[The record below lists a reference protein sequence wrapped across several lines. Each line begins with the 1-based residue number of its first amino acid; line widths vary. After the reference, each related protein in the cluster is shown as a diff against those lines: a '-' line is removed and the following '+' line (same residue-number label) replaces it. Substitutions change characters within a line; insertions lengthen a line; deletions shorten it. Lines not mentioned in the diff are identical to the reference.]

1 MGSAGTP
8 LGNMVIKLGLDD
20 ADFGKGVAN
29 SKKEVRY
36 LAKEMQA
43 NMKIADMAGNQMGKL
58 GTKYNSL
65 TDIIKAQEKQV
76 ASLKTAYEGS
86 FVDGKAT
93 DSTIRLGTELQNANG
108 KLASYRQQ
116 LATTAGAM
124 ADMQVRTTGVTG
136 AINTA
141 SGKMISAGKQMSS
154 IGGSLTKAVTVPIV
168 GMATAVTSAAMS
180 WESDFA
186 GVKKT
191 NDEVVDSTGRV
202 VYSYQDLENGLRGL
216 AKELPATHSEIA
228 GVAEAAGQLGIKT
241 EDVVSFTKTM
251 IDMGEST
258 NLSAE
263 DAATAIAKIANIT
276 GMTSDEYERFGSAT
290 VALGNNFATTESD
303 IVQMSTRLASA
314 GTLAGLTETE
324 ILGLATAMSSV
335 GIESEAGGTAM
346 TQTLNSMENAAT
358 KGAGAF
364 DTLQERAES
373 SGSSLSELSLAVEHG
388 GKELTAYAKSIG
400 LAPQNLKKMYNEANK
415 SAGALQQ
422 FADISGMSSAQF
434 VSAWK
439 DKPITAIQAFIKG
452 LGELDEKGDS
462 ATQVL
467 DDMGLSG
474 IRQSN
479 MLKSL
484 ALASDTLTGAIDM
497 SNSAWEENTAL
508 TNEATTRYET
518 TESKLKMLKNEA
530 KDAAIELGGPLVD
543 GLRDGLQAA
552 KPLIK
557 GLGDLAKAFSDADP
571 KTQKMII
578 SLAAAAAGA
587 GPLLSVTGKLTGG
600 IGKLGGAFV
609 DLSAKAAKK
618 KAIEAV
624 TKSFLENNTSA
635 ETLFGTLAGG
645 TATMANFGSA
655 ASTASGAGG
664 VGAMTGALGGLS
676 PVLLGIVGVGGAL
689 ALGYGAWKLF
699 GEEAYNSAQRTKEWG
714 SDVGEST
721 GQALTDV
728 KTYSTEAG
736 GQFDLLSQGLTT
748 NTDEMVGN
756 FAKMGESIETN
767 LTGKIET
774 LKSLLNDLPE
784 DVKSAGEQ
792 ITNDEI
798 TNQEKY
804 LETVKT
810 NNERIGQIRQQAAD
824 NHRQITVEEA
834 AQIKALSEESATAYV
849 NSFGKSESETKQ
861 ILSAM
866 TGNVETASE
875 DQAKAWL
882 QSLGKQRQDSKIEYG
897 KMQEDLKSKLVDA
910 GYDLNSDYAKQM
922 LELLQTSSDSAT
934 QLTEDQMSLIL
945 GKYPELAEEVFLAN
959 GQLISSMGDAGQS
972 AVAQN
977 KTMMESFGNMAD
989 QAAKTAEENKDK
1001 LKLVMDE
1008 ADNFG
1013 AFWNGLVLDPKTGE
1027 VKTNAQEEVN
1037 KAAQSEQGWN
1047 QLMWISKDANVTSNV
1062 KMMIAE
1068 AAIANGKWDSMT
1080 FTEQQALLDSN
1091 VTQTMTQALEAKGD
1105 WKNLN
1110 FEQKKALIYSNTPET
1125 MAETMLSL
1133 GMWDKYQ
1140 PEIKDLKAENYDFL
1154 NTLSQSEDK
1163 MKNWNETPNAV
1174 KQIQGENYDFL
1185 NKIYSSEEAYNG
1197 WKSIPNDTKIMLAN
1211 NDDLL
1216 LKLSTSKTDLDAW
1229 NAMTPD
1235 VKQMLANNEDLA
1247 NKVFASEESL
1257 NAWNSLKPE
1266 MKNMLANNEDILEK
1280 VQSGEISIADYD
1292 AIKPALKKLLG
1303 DSANVQNASKTGSNA
1318 LDTYNRNNPGLK
1330 KLLGNASSAQ
1340 QASSQGVQSIA
1351 NWNRTSPKTNR
1362 LNTHDYSS
1370 SVVDS
1375 ARNTYYSY
1383 PNGQNRENTVTT
1395 RHRTIWETIK
1405 SVFTKNAAGTNYHR
1419 GGLAMV
1425 NDQRGPLYRE
1435 LVAEPDGSMYIPQGR
1450 NVMLDLQRGSK
1461 IYTASE
1467 TKRLVPHYANG
1478 VGVPENSSL
1487 VHNLRALNDS
1497 KTVTTNTISIEQKD
1511 YDAKFD
1517 ALIDLMGQFSNNLRN
1532 LKIIMREREIGQAVT
1547 NEKNRTD
1554 RLQARIEGIR

>member
-108 KLASYRQQ
+108 KLANYKKQ
-116 LATTAGAM
+116 LADTAGAL
-124 ADMQVRTTGVTG
+124 ADYQVRNTGLTG
-136 AINTA
+136 DINKL
-141 SGKMISAGKQMSS
+141 SDGLIKGGKQLTTFGSGLS
-154 IGGSLTKAVTVPIV
+154 KLGGSLTKTITAPVLAGFTAATNSAMNFKTEIGEIGPLLTNGGKITAEYQKQLDQMAESSKKWAVEYGVSTSEINNGLAELVRKGYDANQTLGVMPSILD
-168 GMATAVTSAAMS
+168 ATKASGEGFNDVMNVTTEVISQFNLKGKTYAETLQNTARVTDSLTYVANATSAG
-180 WESDFA
+180 F
-186 GVKKT
+186 
-191 NDEVVDSTGRV
+191 VD
-202 VYSYQDLENGLRGL
+202 
-216 AKELPATHSEIA
+216 
-228 GVAEAAGQLGIKT
+228 
-241 EDVVSFTKTM
+241 
-251 IDMGEST
+251 
-258 NLSAE
+258 
-263 DAATAIAKIANIT
+263 
-276 GMTSDEYERFGSAT
+276 
-290 VALGNNFATTESD
+290 
-303 IVQMSTRLASA
+303 
-314 GTLAGLTETE
+314 
-324 ILGLATAMSSV
+324 LGLAMGYVGPVANSLGMSVEETAASV
-335 GIESEAGGTAM
+335 GILSDAGIGGQKAGTALRGALTRLLKPSKQNIEGFEKLGVSVKDFKNGTIGLPDILDTIKNNTKGWTDAQRTAAIALAFGTESQSAM
-346 TQTLNSMENAAT
+346 NVLVGQGGDALRNLTDDTYGATGAT
-358 KGAGAF
+358 KEIAKAMNDLPANKVARF
-364 DTLQERAES
+364 KES
-373 SGSSLSELSLAVEHG
+373 IKVLGITIGEDLLPVVTPWIEKGTEMVKNFSEL
-388 GKELTAYAKSIG
+388 
-400 LAPQNLKKMYNEANK
+400 
-415 SAGALQQ
+415 
-422 FADISGMSSAQF
+422 D
-434 VSAWK
+434 
-439 DKPITAIQAFIKG
+439 D
-452 LGELDEKGDS
+452 
-462 ATQVL
+462 ATQ
-467 DDMGLSG
+467 
-474 IRQSN
+474 
-479 MLKSL
+479 
-484 ALASDTLTGAIDM
+484 
-497 SNSAWEENTAL
+497 
-508 TNEATTRYET
+508 
-518 TESKLKMLKNEA
+518 KNIV
-530 KDAAIELGGPLVD
+530 KWVG
-543 GLRDGLQAA
+543 
-552 KPLIK
+552 
-557 GLGDLAKAFSDADP
+557 
-571 KTQKMII
+571 
-578 SLAAAAAGA
+578 LAAAA
-587 GPLLSVTGKLTGG
+587 GPTIKILGG
-600 IGKLGGAFV
+600 SIGTIGKLSTGIGNLGKKIVDISAKSASKKAMAEVIQQMETGTVVAGQFGGAV
-609 DLSAKAAKK
+609 
-618 KAIEAV
+618 
-624 TKSFLENNTSA
+624 
-635 ETLFGTLAGG
+635 
-645 TATMANFGSA
+645 
-655 ASTASGAGG
+655 STASGAGG
-664 VGAMTGALGGLS
+664 IGAMTGALGGLS

-849 NSFGKSESETKQ
+849 NSLGKSESETKQ

-977 KTMMESFGNMAD
+977 KTMMESFANMSAE
-989 QAAKTAEENKDK
+989 ASKTAEENKDK

-1008 ADNFG
+1008 ADDFG
-1013 AFWNGLVLDPKTGE
+1013 AFWNDLVLDPKTGE
-1027 VKTNAQEEVN
+1027 VKTNAQDEVN
-1037 KAAQSEQGWN
+1037 KAAESEQGWN
-1047 QLMWISKDANVTSNV
+1047 QLMWLSKDANVTSNV

-1068 AAIANGKWDSMT
+1068 AAIANGKWDSMSYA
-1080 FTEQQALLDSN
+1080 EQQALLDSN

-1105 WKNLN
+1105 WEGLS

-1133 GMWDKYQ
+1133 GMWDEYQ

-1197 WKSIPNDTKIMLAN
+1197 WKSIPNDTKIMLAD

-1216 LKLSTSKTDLDAW
+1216 LKLSTSKTDLDNW

-1235 VKQMLANNEDLA
+1235 IKQMLANNDDLA

-1266 MKNMLANNEDILEK
+1266 MKNMLANNDDILAK
-1280 VQSGEISIADYD
+1280 VQSGEISLTDYN
-1292 AIKPALKKLLG
+1292 AIKPTLKKLLG

-1351 NWNRTSPKTNR
+1351 NWNRTNPKTNR
-1362 LNTHDYSS
+1362 LNTNDNSS
-1370 SVVDS
+1370 GVVNS
-1375 ARNTYYSY
+1375 AKNTYYSY

-1405 SVFTKNAAGTNYHR
+1405 SVFTRNATGTNYHP

-1467 TKRLVPHYANG
+1467 TKRLVPHYEKG
-1478 VGVPENSSL
+1478 SYVPKNSEVVKNLQSATDNSSSVTVVNDNSEL
-1487 VHNLRALNDS
+1487 VSLMRQMLNAIS
-1497 KTVTTNTISIEQKD
+1497 RLKPEITINNPSMETIS
-1511 YDAKFD
+1511 
-1517 ALIDLMGQFSNNLRN
+1517 DLQTLSRN
-1532 LKIIMREREIGQAVT
+1532 LAHLTEI
-1547 NEKNRTD
+1547 D
-1554 RLQARIEGIR
+1554 RRGLE